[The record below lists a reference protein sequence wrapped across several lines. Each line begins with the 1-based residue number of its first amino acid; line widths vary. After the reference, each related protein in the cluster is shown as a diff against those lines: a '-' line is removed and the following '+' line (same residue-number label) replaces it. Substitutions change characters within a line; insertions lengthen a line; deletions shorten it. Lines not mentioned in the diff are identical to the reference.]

1 MKWFLILFGIIAN
14 ATASTLVKTMAPS
27 PTLMGTLLDW
37 RLIVSLGCY
46 GLAFLAYAAAVARM
60 PLNIAHP
67 VSTAGAIVLVGMLS
81 WLVFNENFSAM
92 RIAGYGLLLV
102 GIAVLA
108 TPG

>member
-1 MKWFLILFGIIAN
+1 
-14 ATASTLVKTMAPS
+14 MAPS
-27 PTLMGTLLDW
+27 PTVMGTLLNW

-81 WLVFNENFSAM
+81 WLVFLWVSVAAYPILKA
-92 RIAGYGLLLV
+92 RAIAILPEPRL
-102 GIAVLA
+102 
-108 TPG
+108 

>member
-1 MKWFLILFGIIAN
+1 MQWFLILFGIIAN
-14 ATASTLVKTMAPS
+14 ATASTLVKTMAP
-27 PTLMGTLLDW
+27 TLMGTLLDW
-37 RLIVSLGCY
+37 RLTVSLGCY

-81 WLVFNENFSAM
+81 WLVFNKNFSAM